1 MSDHHDQRANAD
13 HAHTDDFDMAAV
25 LESVFDGAELSTDL
39 AREVMGR
46 LMDGKLSQM
55 QAAAL
60 LAALRTRGETVDE
73 IVGFAQA
80 MRERS
85 IAVPAAVAGP
95 LIDTCGTG
103 GTGLKTINISTTA
116 MFIAAAAGVRLAK
129 HGNVGVTRSSGSA
142 DVLQASG
149 VRLDVSPAEL
159 ARAIDT
165 LGIAFVFAK
174 NHHPAMRF
182 VAPIRADLRART
194 IFNNLGPLTN
204 PAGANRQLMGVFSPD
219 LTEQLARVLHGL
231 GIERALV
238 VHGDGID
245 DLTVTG
251 VTKVTEVDAAGGMRT
266 YHVTPED
273 VGLERHDLADLLGG
287 DATTNAAHLRAV
299 LENRGNPAQRDI
311 ALFNAGAAVYL
322 AGLADGIAAGV
333 ELARAALESGAAKEK
348 LDAYREFTRSAGG

>member
-1 MSDHHDQRANAD
+1 MSDQAD
-13 HAHTDDFDMAAV
+13 TSTNVGPDATDDFDVTAV

-85 IAVPAAVAGP
+85 IAVPASVAGP

-103 GTGLKTINISTTA
+103 GTGLKTVNISTTA

-149 VRLDVSPAEL
+149 VRLDVAPADL
-159 ARAIDT
+159 ARAIET

-204 PAGANRQLMGVFSPD
+204 PAGATRQLMGVFAPD
-219 LTEQLARVLHGL
+219 LTEPLARVLLGL

-245 DLTVTG
+245 DLSVTG
-251 VTKVTEVDAAGGMRT
+251 VSRVTEVDADGGFRT
-266 YHVTPED
+266 FEISPED
-273 VGLERHDLADLLGG
+273 VGLERHDLSDLLGG
-287 DATTNAAHLRAV
+287 DAPANAAHLRAV
-299 LENRGNPAQRDI
+299 LENRSNAAQRDI
-311 ALFNAGAAVYL
+311 ALFNAGATIYL

-333 ELARAALESGAAKEK
+333 ELARSALESGAAAAK
-348 LDAYREFTRSAGG
+348 LDEYREFTQAAAG